1 MDDDY
6 GDEVRA
12 GAARVRARPPV
23 TPPAR
28 ALAQG
33 LSDEGKCSIGLD
45 DLSDDAA
52 QPAEK
57 KQRHAPSAEGGED
70 DQARTRANRDRNREH
85 ARNTRLRKKAYVE
98 NLKRTVQ
105 ELSAQVC
112 VKAAGSRAPRDKG
125 EARKRARAHPRC
137 GARNPLAR
145 AGRARRRESRAGR
158 GAARATRPTL
168 RRVGLTARAPPRPRS
183 SASIATGARRRPSPT
198 SEPGCANRCCR
209 RSSSTAR
216 SASSTAASG
225 SSCSTSRARS
235 PRPSRRTARTRPRR
249 SSTTSASSSASTA

>member
-112 VKAAGSRAPRDKG
+112 VKAAGSRARAATR
-125 EARKRARAHPRC
+125 ERARKRVRARTRDAGRET
-137 GARNPLAR
+137 PLAR
-145 AGRARRRESRAGR
+145 AGRGAQTRE
-158 GAARATRPTL
+158 
-168 RRVGLTARAPPRPRS
+168 
-183 SASIATGARRRPSPT
+183 PSGEL
-198 SEPGCANRCCR
+198 SLIHI
-209 RSSSTAR
+209 
-216 SASSTAASG
+216 
-225 SSCSTSRARS
+225 
-235 PRPSRRTARTRPRR
+235 
-249 SSTTSASSSASTA
+249 